1 MCIVGFYDFSEI
13 ELIGKFEWFWRFICS
28 KLVINLGGMYI
39 YVVLLLLV
47 YVEENLISFS
57 IMSYIISGCK
67 FFIYFVKKL
76 LWDM

>member
-13 ELIGKFEWFWRFICS
+13 ELIGFWRFNCS

-39 YVVLLLLV
+39 YVVLLLFV
-47 YVEENLISFS
+47 YVKENLISFS

-67 FFIYFVKKL
+67 FFIYFVKKV